1 MIAEQGAAAPAP
13 ADVWVGLGANLGE
26 REEALRSALQRM
38 AEWPDTRLV
47 AVSALYASAPVDAGG
62 PDYLNAVAHLHT
74 TLAPLDVLQRLQA
87 IEQDAGRERPYR
99 NAPRTLDLDVLL
111 YGSEVLS
118 TPTLAVPHPRMNERA
133 FVLLPLADLAPGL
146 VSQAAL
152 DAVADQRITRLPQAW
167 VADLL

>member
-1 MIAEQGAAAPAP
+1 MIAEQGAAAPV
-13 ADVWVGLGANLGE
+13 DVWVGLGANLGE

-38 AEWPDTRLV
+38 AEWPDTRLI
-47 AVSALYASAPVDAGG
+47 AVSALYVSAPVDAGG
-62 PDYLNAVAHLHT
+62 PDYLNAVAHLQT
-74 TLAPLDVLQRLQA
+74 RLAPLDVLQRLQT

-118 TPTLAVPHPRMNERA
+118 TPTLTVPHPRMNERA